1 MPIKPSTQPA
11 LPPSPCPPWTD
22 RNSPVFHRTLTPF
35 ALLLCFNSSTKKDV
49 PEPREMHLH
58 QYPRASNGQ
67 QNPLLQTFQFPKIC
81 TAGQM
86 VWLNFPTPG
95 LSF

>member
-67 QNPLLQTFQFPKIC
+67 QNPLHCCKHFSFPKYVQQ
-81 TAGQM
+81 GR
-86 VWLNFPTPG
+86 WYG
-95 LSF
+95 